1 MSTSV
6 TECDKC
12 LPRGGKSSLT
22 LDAVCDLAPM
32 KGYRGPCALKFEAG
46 IIDQDDGEKHD
57 KPEKPRKG
65 KAKPNARVRAERRTK
80 NDGVDSRRSRGD

>member
-12 LPRGGKSSLT
+12 LPRGGKSCLT

-32 KGYRGPCALKFEAG
+32 KGYRGPCALKFQAG

-57 KPEKPRKG
+57 GEKPRSKG
-65 KAKPNARVRAERRTK
+65 RAKPNARVRSERRAK

>member
-12 LPRGGKSSLT
+12 LPRGVTSDCLT

-32 KGYRGPCALKFEAG
+32 KGYRGPCALKFNAG
-46 IIDQDDGEKHD
+46 IIDLDDGDKHD
-57 KPEKPRKG
+57 SKPPRGKG
-65 KAKPNARVRAERRTK
+65 RAKPNARMRSERRAK
-80 NDGVDSRRSRGD
+80 REPVDSG